1 MRIYKSINNG
11 GRMKQFKIDGIDYL
25 EKQVTYQSSTAG
37 KIYLPASWTGKK
49 VAVILL
55 EEK

>member
-1 MRIYKSINNG
+1 
-11 GRMKQFKIDGIDYL
+11 MKKFTIDGEMYL
-25 EKQVTYQSSTAG
+25 EKEVTYQSPTAG
-37 KIYLPASWTGKK
+37 KIYLPFTWVGRK

>member
-1 MRIYKSINNG
+1 
-11 GRMKQFKIDGIDYL
+11 MKKFTIDGIDYL
-25 EKQVTYQSSTAG
+25 EKQVTYQSPTAG

>member
-1 MRIYKSINNG
+1 
-11 GRMKQFKIDGIDYL
+11 MKKFTIDGTDYT
-25 EKQVTYQSSTAG
+25 EKQVSYQSPTAG

-55 EEK
+55 EDKS